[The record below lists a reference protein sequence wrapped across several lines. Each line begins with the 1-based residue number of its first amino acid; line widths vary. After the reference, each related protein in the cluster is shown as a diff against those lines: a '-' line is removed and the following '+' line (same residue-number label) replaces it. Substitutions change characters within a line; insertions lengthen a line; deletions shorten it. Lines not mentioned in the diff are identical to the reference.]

1 MSILGWNFFLEIV
14 SQKVKW
20 VGGGLE
26 KLHYLTSSF
35 VPPILFFSPWDLVLE
50 ITLSNTAKL
59 SRNVYIL
66 LLLSFRNSTMHLG
79 QLFFL
84 IGWNFKCLLLFY
96 FFIFYHLYPIC
107 TWTIIGIGPLKYFI
121 LFYEHE
127 IQDGHIHRHFD
138 HLSIDTKKIFF
149 SETTN
154 LIKPNCAWNNRWA
167 SCFKTQLLLW

>member
-1 MSILGWNFFLEIV
+1 MSILGWNFFFWNCL
-14 SQKVKW
+14 SKRKVGW
-20 VGGGLE
+20 GRVGEATLPN
-26 KLHYLTSSF
+26 LLL

-84 IGWNFKCLLLFY
+84 IEWNFKCLLLFY

-121 LFYEHE
+121 IFYEHE

-138 HLSIDTKKIFF
+138 HLSIDTKKFF
-149 SETTN
+149 LRDYKSN
-154 LIKPNCAWNNRWA
+154 
-167 SCFKTQLLLW
+167 

>member
-14 SQKVKW
+14 SQKGKW

-96 FFIFYHLYPIC
+96 FFYFLSFVSNLYMNNHWNWSFKIFH
-107 TWTIIGIGPLKYFI
+107 FI
-121 LFYEHE
+121 LW
-127 IQDGHIHRHFD
+127 
-138 HLSIDTKKIFF
+138 T
-149 SETTN
+149 
-154 LIKPNCAWNNRWA
+154 WNPRWPYPQTFW
-167 SCFKTQLLLW
+167 SFKHWH

>member
-1 MSILGWNFFLEIV
+1 MTTTRISGEFVMKVCLYTKPSNLCSFSIFVFCFLLDCRNV
-14 SQKVKW
+14 RFCPQR
-20 VGGGLE
+20 
-26 KLHYLTSSF
+26 TF
-35 VPPILFFSPWDLVLE
+35 FFS
-50 ITLSNTAKL
+50 I
-59 SRNVYIL
+59 
-66 LLLSFRNSTMHLG
+66 SF
-79 QLFFL
+79 
-84 IGWNFKCLLLFY
+84 GWNFKCLLLFY

-121 LFYEHE
+121 IFYEHE

-167 SCFKTQLLLW
+167 SCFKTHLLLW